1 MVSYDVPRRR
11 TDQQPGI
18 HGRRRVA
25 SCECELPRSEGGE
38 GLAHLTWGDDDDDDD
53 EIYMI

>member
-18 HGRRRVA
+18 HSRRRVA